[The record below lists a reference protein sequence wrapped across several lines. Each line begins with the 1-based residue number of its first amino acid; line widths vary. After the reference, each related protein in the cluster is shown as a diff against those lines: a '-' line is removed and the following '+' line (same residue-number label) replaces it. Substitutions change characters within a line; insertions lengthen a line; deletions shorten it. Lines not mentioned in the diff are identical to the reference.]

1 MTSFPVASL
10 IDTHSLTR
18 RRFLAA
24 TSAAVSS
31 IAVLHTPLWALPPS
45 GKLNADVCIY
55 GGTSGGVIAA
65 VSLARTG
72 RSVALVEPTR
82 HLGGMTSGG
91 LGWIDVKY
99 GGHRAYGSL
108 TGEYY
113 RRIVQRYAAAGI
125 DTKKY
130 GNDGAV
136 AEPHVAEAVL
146 EEMLAEVKQHITVFR
161 ESRLASVQK
170 RGRRLQSI
178 TLDRAPV
185 DDHGAPTGTPQERNF
200 AHITAHMFL
209 DCSYEGDL
217 LAAAGVAHRGDREGS
232 AEYNESAAG
241 IHVNQTSEFDHP
253 LHPVDPYRKPGDPSS
268 GLIPFVSSAR
278 LDPVGSPSPII
289 QAFNFR
295 LCLVKENPIPVQPG
309 EKYKPEQY
317 ELFARTLAAQK
328 AAGDPF
334 LPQQFHTSPWRLL
347 KISPLPNGKTDVN
360 NAGYVS
366 MDFVEGG
373 ATAYAT
379 ATWKRR
385 GELWR
390 AHEDYQRGMLY
401 FLQTDP
407 RVDESLRAEV
417 RKWGL
422 APDEFKDT
430 HGWPTQ
436 LYVREARRMVGAYVV
451 KQSDCEHPPATM
463 LESVGLGTYSLDSH
477 GCQRLVH
484 AGSVISEGGFLL
496 RTGPYP
502 IPYRCLTPRASD
514 CENLLVTFCVS
525 STHVAFASIR
535 MEPPFMVLSESA
547 AVAADMA
554 ITGNH
559 SVQAIDMS
567 ALAKRLRELGQIVLP
582 EQVPP
587 A

>member
-1 MTSFPVASL
+1 MNEISP
-10 IDTHSLTR
+10 LTR
-18 RRFLAA
+18 RQFLAA
-24 TSAAVSS
+24 STIVA
-31 IAVLHTPLWALPPS
+31 LHTPLWALPS
-45 GKLNADVCIY
+45 GGKLSVDVCIY

-65 VSLARTG
+65 IALARAG

-99 GGHRAYGSL
+99 GGHRAYASI

-113 RRIVQRYAAAGI
+113 RRIVQRYAASGI
-125 DTKKY
+125 DTKQY

-136 AEPHVAEAVL
+136 AEPHIAEALL
-146 EEMLAEVKQHITVFR
+146 EEMLAEVKRHITIYR
-161 ESRLASVQK
+161 ESRLASAK
-170 RGRRLQSI
+170 KSGRRLQSI
-178 TLDRAPV
+178 TLDRATV

-200 AHITAHMFL
+200 ATITAKIFF

-217 LAAAGVAHRGDREGS
+217 LAAAGVAHRGDREGV
-232 AEYNESAAG
+232 AEFNESAAG
-241 IHVNQTSEFDHP
+241 IHVNQTSD
-253 LHPVDPYRKPGDPSS
+253 HPVDPYRKPGDPSS
-268 GLIPFVSSAR
+268 GLIPFVSSAK
-278 LDPVGSPSPII
+278 LGPIGSPSPII

-295 LCLVKENPIPVQPG
+295 LCLVKDNHIPVQPG
-309 EKYKPEQY
+309 ANYAPEQF

-328 AAGDPF
+328 AAGDPVR
-334 LPQQFHTSPWRLL
+334 PEEFHKAPWRML

-366 MDFVEGG
+366 MDFVEGA
-373 ATAYAT
+373 ATSYAT

-390 AHEDYQRGMLY
+390 AHEDYQRGILY

-407 RVDESLRAEV
+407 RVDEALRTEV
-417 RKWGL
+417 LKWGL

-451 KQSDCEHPPATM
+451 KQSDCEHPPAT
-463 LESVGLGTYSLDSH
+463 LPESAGLGTYSLDSH
-477 GCQRLVH
+477 ACQRLVH

-496 RTGPYP
+496 RTGAFP
-502 IPYRCLTPRASD
+502 IPYHCLTPRESD

-525 STHVAFASIR
+525 STHVAFAAIR

-547 AVAADMA
+547 AIAADMA
-554 ITGNH
+554 IQANR
-559 SVQAIDMS
+559 SVQAIDIPNF
-567 ALAKRLRELGQIVLP
+567 AKRLRELGQIVLP